1 MTKVIEMS
9 LEYFVRLFFTIL
21 VIICVVSDAALNSHI
36 SVETTDIS
44 SVGGGNYTYYIL
56 KHKGPMLLKLETLE
70 GDADLY
76 VSEEVEH
83 PTFDLG
89 EHSMSSWTFGSD
101 VLYLP
106 KIFGRPVYVGVYGHP
121 RYDESRYVLTANFLE
136 DEEYDPYKIQV
147 EFDAKAQ
154 PHTSEREKESRNPKV
169 NNFLLAKIS
178 YWYFKY

>member
-1 MTKVIEMS
+1 MS
-9 LEYFVRLFFTIL
+9 LAYFVQLFFTFL
-21 VIICVVSDAALNSHI
+21 AIICVVCDAAINSHI

-83 PTFDLG
+83 PTFDLE

-136 DEEYDPYKIQV
+136 DEEYDPYKILQV

-154 PHTSEREKESRNPKV
+154 PRTSEKEKESRNPKV
-169 NNFLLAKIS
+169 NFILPNISFL
-178 YWYFKY
+178 